1 MFYSKMFCYL
11 KVVNVYYLLK
21 VKKNHIEKL
30 HYFQNDEKNYAMMTK
45 IAMNKCKNVYLTVS
59 IILRLKHFY
68 RKKVLCRNYNL
79 I

>member
-30 HYFQNDEKNYAMMTK
+30 HYFQNDEKK
-45 IAMNKCKNVYLTVS
+45 
-59 IILRLKHFY
+59 
-68 RKKVLCRNYNL
+68 LCNDDENSNE
-79 I
+79 